1 MSQLKVVTFS
11 SMDRNIYAEWELNE
25 KMCGYGIC
33 WTMYIESLP
42 HVKAAKFV
50 YGEGDS
56 YTLITF
62 DSEEHKTWF
71 ILRYS

>member
-1 MSQLKVVTFS
+1 MSYLKLRTFS
-11 SMDRNIYAEWELNE
+11 DMDNNIIAEWELTE
-25 KMCGYGIC
+25 QLCGYEIS

-50 YGEGDS
+50 YGEVDA

-71 ILRYS
+71 IMRWS

>member
-1 MSQLKVVTFS
+1 MSYLKLRSFS
-11 SMDRNIYAEWELNE
+11 DMDNNIIAEWELNE
-25 KMCGYGIC
+25 KLCGC
-33 WTMYIESLP
+33 PTSWTVFIESLP

-50 YGEGDS
+50 YGEFDA

-71 ILRYS
+71 ILRWS